1 MNEQQR
7 HPADESFIDWSRS
20 RPDTGTLE
28 HLVLL
33 SEIDNLVDRLNAWS
47 ENCPAWQPARSARAL
62 IRRLLQR
69 VDSVRIRLESPLVVA
84 TFGGTGTGK
93 SSLLNAL
100 VGEEASRSGRERPTT
115 RRPVLLIHPD
125 LEPEPLGL
133 DLEKIDVRRVDSPLL
148 KDVALVDCPDPDT
161 SEAGTTGSN
170 LAMLRSL
177 IPHCDVLLYTSTQQ
191 KYRNARIIEELS
203 DAAGGCRIVFVQT
216 HADLDDDI
224 REDWKQRLGSS
235 YDVPEMFFVDSPR
248 ALTEQ
253 QQDRRPTGEF
263 ARLTRLLSQEL
274 EASRRLEI
282 RRANLIDLLQEA
294 LSQVRA
300 RYHEQLPAIHELQE
314 VLVSQ
319 RQQLREMLSKQ
330 LTDELLVN
338 RHLWERRLVTAVT
351 SRWGFSPFST
361 VLRFYN
367 GLGAFI
373 ASFTFFRARSSAQMA
388 LVGAVQGARWI
399 RSRAEEQ
406 DAESRLDRL
415 GTFGVSDRE
424 MQESRMII
432 AGYVDAARID
442 RTSEESAGDL
452 TVLRRTAAS
461 LEGEFLGDAR
471 RAVDEVIE
479 TVAERQSSWLRRSV
493 FELLF
498 AAFVFFLL
506 GRVGY
511 NFFWSSFLAR
521 VFGTTQQVEPLLT
534 IDFYIPALLF
544 WVMWSGILVGA
555 FTLGLC
561 RSLNHHVR
569 GFAESMATSRLA
581 HGLFPSLESTCQ
593 AIDTDS
599 QIISRLLD
607 DTQTFR
613 RTLAGVPT
621 LLGRR
626 RQQLSGRAGTGS
638 DRPQD

>member
-1 MNEQQR
+1 
-7 HPADESFIDWSRS
+7 
-20 RPDTGTLE
+20 
-28 HLVLL
+28 
-33 SEIDNLVDRLNAWS
+33 
-47 ENCPAWQPARSARAL
+47 
-62 IRRLLQR
+62 
-69 VDSVRIRLESPLVVA
+69 
-84 TFGGTGTGK
+84 
-93 SSLLNAL
+93 
-100 VGEEASRSGRERPTT
+100 
-115 RRPVLLIHPD
+115 
-125 LEPEPLGL
+125 
-133 DLEKIDVRRVDSPLL
+133 
-148 KDVALVDCPDPDT
+148 
-161 SEAGTTGSN
+161 
-170 LAMLRSL
+170 
-177 IPHCDVLLYTSTQQ
+177 
-191 KYRNARIIEELS
+191 
-203 DAAGGCRIVFVQT
+203 
-216 HADLDDDI
+216 
-224 REDWKQRLGSS
+224 
-235 YDVPEMFFVDSPR
+235 
-248 ALTEQ
+248 
-253 QQDRRPTGEF
+253 
-263 ARLTRLLSQEL
+263 
-274 EASRRLEI
+274 
-282 RRANLIDLLQEA
+282 
-294 LSQVRA
+294 
-300 RYHEQLPAIHELQE
+300 
-314 VLVSQ
+314 
-319 RQQLREMLSKQ
+319 
-330 LTDELLVN
+330 
-338 RHLWERRLVTAVT
+338 
-351 SRWGFSPFST
+351 
-361 VLRFYN
+361 
-367 GLGAFI
+367 
-373 ASFTFFRARSSAQMA
+373 
-388 LVGAVQGARWI
+388 
-399 RSRAEEQ
+399 
-406 DAESRLDRL
+406 
-415 GTFGVSDRE
+415 
-424 MQESRMII
+424 MII